1 MDKECLTRDFRIFK
15 ISDDESYTTIHQVDC
30 NFIDI
35 DEDNK
40 VAEVKLYMVYPS
52 SYDKDTMY
60 EDMDAVDADLDLYGS
75 YIRSEIKENYDTYV
89 IIQRLYVEDKY
100 RKNGI
105 GSYILDNITSLLLDI
120 NPLLDGDSV
129 RIVGIIVPDKD
140 KYYKDNMK
148 DVMTQLFKSKDYKV
162 VDFGNNTVFDKDVFV
177 GVDN

>member
-1 MDKECLTRDFRIFK
+1 MDKEYLIRDFRIFK
-15 ISDDESYTTIHQVDC
+15 ISDDESYTTIHQVNC
-30 NFIDI
+30 NFID
-35 DEDNK
+35 EDDK
-40 VAEVKLYMVYPS
+40 VAEVKLYMVYPG
-52 SYDKDTMY
+52 SYDKDIMY
-60 EDMDAVDADLDLYGS
+60 DDMDEVDGDLEVYGG
-75 YIRSEIKENYDTYV
+75 YISDEVKEDYNCYC

-129 RIVGIIVPDKD
+129 RIVGVIVPDKD

-162 VDFGNNTVFDKDVFV
+162 VDYDNNTVFDKDVLCV
-177 GVDN
+177 ES